1 MRLYLVNPLSP
12 LVQLADVKQNRWN
25 RYRIWKPLGLL
36 VLAGLT
42 PRDWEVTLIDENLEA
57 PDYAA
62 LPRPDL
68 VGITAFTS
76 QAGRAYDVAGE
87 FRGMGVK
94 VVMGGIHA
102 TMCQAE
108 ALRHVDSVVAGEA
121 DGVWGQ
127 VLSDVQH
134 GRLQRL
140 YEGAHVDMA
149 SVKPARH
156 DLLPGQY
163 AFGSIQTTR
172 GCPLN
177 CDFCS
182 VSAFSGGRY
191 RQRPIDDVIAELKT
205 VPEKRVLIVDDNLI
219 GTTPTHIERAKNL
232 FRGMIRE
239 KVNKRWMGQVTINMA
254 DDEELLSLAAKSGC
268 LGLYIGFESPS
279 EQGLAE
285 LGKRYNLRNNRDF
298 PASVRRIQRHGILI
312 VGSFILGLDSDEP
325 GVGSRIAQAATHYGV
340 DILNALILTPL
351 PGTRLWD
358 RLHAQDRIAASDFPR
373 DWKYYT
379 LGLPTALYKRF
390 SWPQILAEMTACD
403 SEFYSLGNLF
413 RRVLDSLLHRRH
425 PFWSLVSNMSCRN
438 NIRTARRSFT
448 WRHMPNTPAAAV
460 PQRGHW
466 TEPAVLVA
474 QVVGAAVGEKPGE

>member
-1 MRLYLVNPLSP
+1 MRLYLINPFSP
-12 LVQLADVKQNRWN
+12 LIQLANVKQNRWN

-36 VLAGLT
+36 MLAGLT
-42 PRDWEVTLIDENLEA
+42 PPEWEVTLIDENLET

-76 QAGRAYDVAGE
+76 QANRAYDIAGE
-87 FRGMGVK
+87 FRVMGVP

-108 ALRHVDSVVAGEA
+108 ALERVDCVVAGEG

-127 VLSDVQH
+127 VLRDAKQ
-134 GRLQRL
+134 GQLQRL
-140 YEGAHVDMA
+140 YTAEHVDMA

-156 DLLPGQY
+156 DLLPGRY

-182 VSAFSGGRY
+182 VSAFSGNRY
-191 RQRPIDDVIAELKT
+191 RQRPIDDVIREFKA

-219 GTTPTHIERAKNL
+219 GTTPAHIERAKDL
-232 FRGMIRE
+232 FRAIIRE
-239 KVNKRWMGQVTINMA
+239 KINKRWMGQVTINMA
-254 DDEELLSLAAKSGC
+254 DDEELMTLAAKSGC
-268 LGLYIGFESPS
+268 IAVYIGFESPS
-279 EQGLAE
+279 PEGLAE

-312 VGSFILGLDSDEP
+312 VGSFIMGLDSDEP
-325 GVGSRIAQAATHYGV
+325 GVGSQIAQAATHYGV

-351 PGTRLWD
+351 PGTRLWEKM
-358 RLHAQDRIAASDFPR
+358 HAQDRIAATDFPR

-379 LGLPTALYKRF
+379 LSLPTALYRHF
-390 SWPQILAEMTACD
+390 SWPQILAEMTDCD
-403 SEFYSLGNLF
+403 CKFYSHGKIF
-413 RRVLDSLLHRRH
+413 RRVLNSLLRRRH
-425 PFWSLVSNMSCRN
+425 PFWNLVSNLSCRN
-438 NIRTARRSFT
+438 NTRRAQRSVT
-448 WRHMPNTPAAAV
+448 WLHMPNTPAASAPRV
-460 PQRGHW
+460 GHW
-466 TEPAVLVA
+466 TEPANLEAQTVSVA
-474 QVVGAAVGEKPGE
+474 AGEKPA